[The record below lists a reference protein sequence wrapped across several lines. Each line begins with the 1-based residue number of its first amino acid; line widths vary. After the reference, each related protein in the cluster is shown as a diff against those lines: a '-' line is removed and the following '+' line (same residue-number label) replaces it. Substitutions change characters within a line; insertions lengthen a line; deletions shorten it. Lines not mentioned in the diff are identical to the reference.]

1 MNMNCK
7 YKYIYSTV
15 YLLILIAFTGCS
27 ASVDIKAANDK
38 SAQAQVKLNLGKILC
53 DTIDSLTAG
62 INEISASGTQSAPET
77 AQIFSKQEIETAF
90 SGSDFQDLKVEVPA
104 KDSVSI
110 SGTIPSP
117 ENQKSFSDKGN
128 LKIANF
134 ITCTKNSLTL
144 ILSPATLRTF
154 ASSLPEETRSY
165 LDLLMAPVLT
175 QESMSAQEYRELV
188 STVYG
193 EKNGRRNGKRTGKNH
208 TLPARRCFHK
218 KDIAFQYGT
227 RAYAGKQGRAEYSA
241 VRIPYAF
248 RAENIQHN
256 LVAR

>member
-77 AQIFSKQEIETAF
+77 TQIFSKQEIETAF

-175 QESMSAQEYRELV
+175 QESMNAQEYRELV

-193 EKNGRRNGKRTGKNH
+193 EKM
-208 TLPARRCFHK
+208 A
-218 KDIAFQYGT
+218 
-227 RAYAGKQGRAEYSA
+227 AEMESA
-241 VRIPYAF
+241 QVRITLCPPDGASIKKTSLSSTE
-248 RAENIQHN
+248 RARTLANKAVLNIP
-256 LVAR
+256 LSEFLTLSEPKTFSITW